1 MIPDSIAS
9 LDGRLRKDDRILNIN
24 GRELKG
30 MTQGDA
36 LTFLK
41 DIPKVIN
48 LGVKRGGDDSD
59 GDAFSR
65 PASSVSRQS
74 RSGSISSNI
83 VQTTPTLSPAS
94 LFSARPQSAPHGVSG
109 NQRNEVSQHR
119 EGRSGRSRTQSRGQ
133 VPSPSVSTSARRS
146 RSETRDND
154 KSSTGTPETTLRKRP
169 SSVSRLSRFFRGSS
183 ESINNLGKEDKSQK
197 KQQKQP
203 KQQKVERK
211 RSGSQKKK
219 KKSLSSSQ
227 QPFSL
232 LTVVF
237 EKTDKHSFDFTLT
250 GGVNTVYGDLPI
262 LVQTV
267 RKGSELYKSLK
278 TNDELV
284 SVQGIDV
291 SRFPVAKVTD
301 FLSHLPVG
309 RVCMVVQRKS

>member
-59 GDAFSR
+59 GDASSR
-65 PASSVSRQS
+65 PASSVSRRS
-74 RSGSISSNI
+74 RSGSISSNN
-83 VQTTPTLSPAS
+83 VQTTPSPAS

-133 VPSPSVSTSARRS
+133 VPSTSTSTSARRS
-146 RSETRDND
+146 RSETRDN
-154 KSSTGTPETTLRKRP
+154 KSSTGTPETALRKRQ

-183 ESINNLGKEDKSQK
+183 ESINNLGKEDKPQQK
-197 KQQKQP
+197 QQKQQKQP

-211 RSGSQKKK
+211 RSGSQKK

-301 FLSHLPVG
+301 FLSHLPIG

>member
-59 GDAFSR
+59 GDASSR
-65 PASSVSRQS
+65 PASSVSRRS
-74 RSGSISSNI
+74 RSGSISSNN
-83 VQTTPTLSPAS
+83 VQTTPSPAS

-133 VPSPSVSTSARRS
+133 VPSTSTSTSARRS
-146 RSETRDND
+146 RSETRDN
-154 KSSTGTPETTLRKRP
+154 KSSTGTPETALRKRP

-183 ESINNLGKEDKSQK
+183 ESINNLGKEDKPHQK
-197 KQQKQP
+197 QQKQQKQP

-211 RSGSQKKK
+211 RSGSQKK

-301 FLSHLPVG
+301 FLSHLPIG